1 MNNLR
6 VWYCLVILILSSA
19 IVFAQN
25 QGSKEI
31 IINGGKMGNI
41 TFPHYTHHGVIQD
54 CMVCHAAFSK
64 EPGALQKAK
73 DLGTLYKK
81 QVMKESCL
89 KCHLDKKKAGET
101 FGPVKCKGCHVK

>member
-6 VWYCLVILILSSA
+6 VWYCLVILILSST

-54 CMVCHAAFSK
+54 CMVCHVSFSK
-64 EPGALQKAK
+64 EPGALDKAK
-73 DLGTLYKK
+73 VQGTLKKK
-81 QVMKESCL
+81 QVMYETCL
-89 KCHLDKKKAGET
+89 KCHKAKKNTGEIS
-101 FGPVKCKGCHVK
+101 GPIKCKGCHIK